1 MGDQGKCRVLFML
14 KQTSA
19 NTFDLNTDGRL
30 CTIIGDNGKKFS
42 DVLVD
47 KTITYFFGI
56 QLKFYSPNLLIE

>member
-1 MGDQGKCRVLFML
+1 ML

-30 CTIIGDNGKKFS
+30 CTIIGDNGEIFS

>member
-14 KQTSA
+14 KHTSA

-30 CTIIGDNGKKFS
+30 CTIIGDNGEILS

-47 KTITYFFGI
+47 KTITS
-56 QLKFYSPNLLIE
+56 L